1 MDRPAVQS
9 PGIHYAGRIARSQ
22 SDPFCR
28 HLLPEI
34 RPWLSTGRRVECY
47 AIRTKENHPPM
58 SDNPYQ
64 SPLTESRA
72 VGIRSGDPADLRNV
86 ARYQKGVLVCILV
99 YILLIVSQ
107 FFIPESLR
115 PLLMIGAGAVGIAG
129 TVFVFMLAIAMH
141 SVGVGILLGL
151 LTLLPCIGLITL
163 LVVNGQATNVLRQNG
178 IRVGLLGADISQL
191 P

>member
-1 MDRPAVQS
+1 
-9 PGIHYAGRIARSQ
+9 
-22 SDPFCR
+22 
-28 HLLPEI
+28 
-34 RPWLSTGRRVECY
+34 
-47 AIRTKENHPPM
+47 M

-86 ARYQKGVLVCILV
+86 ARFQKGVLVCILL
-99 YILLIVSQ
+99 YILLIVFQ

-115 PLLMIGAGAVGIAG
+115 PVLAFVALGVVVTG

-178 IRVGLLGADISQL
+178 IRVGLLGADMSQL

>member
-1 MDRPAVQS
+1 
-9 PGIHYAGRIARSQ
+9 
-22 SDPFCR
+22 
-28 HLLPEI
+28 
-34 RPWLSTGRRVECY
+34 
-47 AIRTKENHPPM
+47 M

-64 SPLTESRA
+64 SPLTEPRA
-72 VGIRSGDPADLRNV
+72 VGIRSGNPADLRNV

-107 FFIPESLR
+107 FFVPESLR
-115 PLLMIGAGAVGIAG
+115 PLLAFVALGVVVAG

-178 IRVGLLGADISQL
+178 IRVGLLGADMSQL

>member
-1 MDRPAVQS
+1 
-9 PGIHYAGRIARSQ
+9 
-22 SDPFCR
+22 
-28 HLLPEI
+28 
-34 RPWLSTGRRVECY
+34 
-47 AIRTKENHPPM
+47 M

-64 SPLTESRA
+64 SPLTEPRA
-72 VGIRSGDPADLRNV
+72 VGIRSGNPADLRNV

-107 FFIPESLR
+107 FLIPESLR

-178 IRVGLLGADISQL
+178 IRVGLLGADMSQL